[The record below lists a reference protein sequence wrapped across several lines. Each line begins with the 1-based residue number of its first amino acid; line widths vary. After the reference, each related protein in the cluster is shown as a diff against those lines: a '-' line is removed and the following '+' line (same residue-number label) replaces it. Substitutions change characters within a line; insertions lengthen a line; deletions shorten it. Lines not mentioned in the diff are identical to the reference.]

1 MIGQSR
7 AVGLGESGWW
17 GAGREGGS
25 LKGKEHISA
34 CYVQNN
40 FTATQ
45 GRVNFNYRMGH
56 VAIS

>member
-1 MIGQSR
+1 M
-7 AVGLGESGWW
+7 GLGESGWW